1 MSADAKGMD
10 DIYFQCGVT
19 TRACRAG
26 DAHDTEVRME
36 KRWDQEEQ
44 EGTPM
49 RVVQWVQAVLG
60 PEQAPPCSGGD
71 WKAIQMY
78 FRDGVVL
85 CRLSNKLLAAAGQP
99 KQKFRARVNSS
110 FHARGNIDIFVNGCK
125 AFGLEPSFIFEPSDI
140 VEGRKG
146 PLCNVIHCLHQ
157 LGRLAN
163 LRGFQP
169 IYQIPKPPKADWALD
184 DE

>member
-1 MSADAKGMD
+1 MSAVRGMD
-10 DIYFQCGVT
+10 DIYFQCGVS
-19 TRACRAG
+19 TRAPRAG
-26 DAHDTEVRME
+26 DAHDTEVKME

-44 EGTPM
+44 EGTPL
-49 RVVQWVQAVLG
+49 RVVQWMQSVLG
-60 PEQAPPCSGGD
+60 SEVAACAGTD
-71 WKAIQMY
+71 WKSIQMY
-78 FRDGVVL
+78 MRDGSVL
-85 CRLSNKLLAAAGQP
+85 CRLMNKLLAAAGLP
-99 KQKFRARVNSS
+99 KNRFRAHCNSS
-110 FHARGNIDIFVNGCK
+110 FHARGNIDQFVLGLK
-125 AFGLEPSFIFEPSDI
+125 QFGLSDRFIFEPSDL

-146 PLCNVIHCLHQ
+146 QLCNVIACLHQ